1 MLQMKDVLKG
11 QIILPRK
18 TANKYNIYMEEKY
31 PIWKFKLSDVCY
43 QIATENNI
51 NSLAT
56 YTAVALFLDSK

>member
-1 MLQMKDVLKG
+1 
-11 QIILPRK
+11 
-18 TANKYNIYMEEKY
+18 MEEKY

-56 YTAVALFLDSK
+56 YMKQ